1 MKKILVVR
9 NDKIGDFMLAWPS
22 FAMLKTSLPD
32 CHITALVPNY
42 TVALAELCPW
52 IDSVLVDP
60 TEKSDKAKQ
69 AELVKQIR
77 AEQFDASINLFSTT
91 YNAKLVWKGKIP
103 YRLAPATK
111 LAQIFYNKRIK
122 QKRSQ
127 SAKPEF
133 EYNLDLIRAFLNDN
147 KVKVVEPSAPYL
159 SFSDQ
164 QLVEQKAKL
173 AQQLSLNSNKPWV
186 YVHAGSG
193 GSANNLSL
201 QQYTQL
207 VCGLEGDFE
216 VVLTAG
222 PGEEQKAADLQKLMA
237 VSGRSAVLYD
247 KNDGLVD
254 FSCSIACADM
264 FIAGSTGPLHIA
276 AAIDVPTVGFFP
288 SKRSATPL
296 RWKPINSEGN
306 HIAFCPPKADDKAS
320 QEDMAR
326 IEIDQVLLEL
336 KPWVKKLLK

>member
-1 MKKILVVR
+1 MR

-22 FAMLKTSLPD
+22 FAMLKASLPD

-69 AELVKQIR
+69 IELIKQIR

-91 YNAKLVWKGKIP
+91 YNAKLVWKGNVP

-133 EYNLDLIRAFLNDN
+133 EYNLDLIRAFLTDN

-173 AQQLSLNSNKPWV
+173 AQQLSLNSDKPWI

-222 PGEEQKAADLQKLMA
+222 PGEEQKAAELQKLMA
-237 VSGRSAVLYD
+237 ENGRSAVLYD
-247 KNDGLVD
+247 NNDGLVD

-326 IEIDQVLLEL
+326 IDIEQVLVEL
-336 KPWVKKLLK
+336 KPWVKTLLK

>member
-22 FAMLKTSLPD
+22 FAMLKASLPD

-69 AELVKQIR
+69 IELIKQIR

-91 YNAKLVWKGKIP
+91 YNAKLVWKGNVP

-133 EYNLDLIRAFLNDN
+133 EYNLDLIRAFLTDN

-173 AQQLSLNSNKPWV
+173 AQQLSLNSEKPWI

-222 PGEEQKAADLQKLMA
+222 PGEEQKAAELLKLMA
-237 VSGRSAVLYD
+237 ENGRSAVLYD
-247 KNDGLVD
+247 NNDGLVD

-326 IEIDQVLLEL
+326 IDIEQVLVEL
-336 KPWVKKLLK
+336 KPWVKRLLK

>member
-22 FAMLKTSLPD
+22 FAMLKASLPD

-69 AELVKQIR
+69 IELIKQIR

-91 YNAKLVWKGKIP
+91 YNAKLVWKGNVP

-133 EYNLDLIRAFLNDN
+133 EYNLDLIRAFLTDN

-173 AQQLSLNSNKPWV
+173 AQQLSLNSDKPWI

-222 PGEEQKAADLQKLMA
+222 PGEEQKAAELQKLMA
-237 VSGRSAVLYD
+237 ENGRSAVLYD
-247 KNDGLVD
+247 NNDGLVD

-326 IEIDQVLLEL
+326 INVDLVLLEL
-336 KPWVKKLLK
+336 IPWVKKLLK

>member
-22 FAMLKTSLPD
+22 FAMLKASLPD

-60 TEKSDKAKQ
+60 TDKGSKESH
-69 AELVKQIR
+69 AELIQQIR
-77 AEQFDASINLFSTT
+77 NEQFDVSINLFSTT
-91 YNAKLVWKGKIP
+91 YNAKLVWKGKVP

-133 EYNLDLIRAFLNDN
+133 EYNLDLIRAFLKDN
-147 KVKVVEPSAPYL
+147 SIEVVEPSAPYL
-159 SFSDQ
+159 SFTDQ
-164 QLVEQKAKL
+164 QLSQQKSKLSEQL
-173 AQQLSLNSNKPWV
+173 GLSLDKPWV

-201 QQYTQL
+201 QQYTDL
-207 VCGLEGDFE
+207 VIGMDGEFE

-222 PGEEQKAADLQKLMA
+222 PGEEQKAAELQKLMA
-237 VSGRSAVLYD
+237 ENGRSAVLYE
-247 KNDGLVD
+247 KNNGLVD

-296 RWKPINSEGN
+296 RWQPINSQDN

-320 QEDMAR
+320 QEDMSR
-326 IEIDQVLLEL
+326 IDVSVVVDQLQ
-336 KPWVKKLLK
+336 PWASRKLG

>member
-1 MKKILVVR
+1 MR

-22 FAMLKTSLPD
+22 FAMLKASLPD

-69 AELVKQIR
+69 IELIKQIR

-91 YNAKLVWKGKIP
+91 YNAKLVWKGNVP

-133 EYNLDLIRAFLNDN
+133 EYNLDLIRAFLTDN

-173 AQQLSLNSNKPWV
+173 AQQLSLNSDKPWI

-222 PGEEQKAADLQKLMA
+222 PGEEQKAAELQKLMA
-237 VSGRSAVLYD
+237 ENGRSAVLYD
-247 KNDGLVD
+247 NNDGLVD

-326 IEIDQVLLEL
+326 INVDLVLLEL
-336 KPWVKKLLK
+336 IPWVKKLLK

>member
-1 MKKILVVR
+1 MR

-22 FAMLKTSLPD
+22 FAMLKASLPD

-60 TEKSDKAKQ
+60 TEKSEKAKH

-77 AEQFDASINLFSTT
+77 AEQFDASINLFSTA

-133 EYNLDLIRAFLNDN
+133 EYNLDLIRAFLTDN

-237 VSGRSAVLYD
+237 ASGRNAALYD

-254 FSCSIACADM
+254 FSCSIACTDM

-326 IEIDQVLLEL
+326 INIDQVLLAL

>member
-1 MKKILVVR
+1 MR

-22 FAMLKTSLPD
+22 FAMLKASLPD

-69 AELVKQIR
+69 IELIKQIR

-91 YNAKLVWKGKIP
+91 YNAKLVWKGNVP

-133 EYNLDLIRAFLNDN
+133 EYNLDLIRAFLTDN

-173 AQQLSLNSNKPWV
+173 AQQLSLHSDKPWI

-222 PGEEQKAADLQKLMA
+222 PGEEQKAAELQKLMA
-237 VSGRSAVLYD
+237 ENGRSAVLYD
-247 KNDGLVD
+247 NNDGLVD
-254 FSCSIACADM
+254 FSCTIACADM

-306 HIAFCPPKADDKAS
+306 HIAFCPPQADDKAS

-326 IEIDQVLLEL
+326 IDIEQVLVEL